1 MPGTN
6 RTTFPAV
13 VESNDKGF
21 PGYFNGMA
29 SYLGARII
37 RARLAAIAA
46 GADATYYGA
55 TDKLVYDFVGDAA
68 TNAYVDTTNSTCL
81 YTENGLVAFCDV
93 LDLFDDAS
101 FSATIWSS
109 SVGTGT
115 TLTEASGYVQ
125 IFANDTGNRT
135 LSFISDGASGLNC
148 HGQNTEVIMG
158 LSMDLDQT
166 NSGGGD
172 ATFSIQLSN
181 GTTHVTIYSWQAN
194 GSTTSVINNQYIRM
208 VYDHSNTRADL
219 WLIDRTTGTETLVA
233 DNIDV
238 STVTTNKYVRF
249 LLTTTQSGGQYQ
261 GTVNIYGIG
270 YRKNGAG
277 AANADFV
284 NAAVT
289 TAASANNAIVHP
301 VWGKAP
307 SGTPTLVLSL
317 DGSTTYSTGD
327 GYDAWAYNANAGT
340 SLKFRL
346 RAAKPTTITA
356 DTQNIPVLGAWGA
369 LYG

>member
-1 MPGTN
+1 MPGQN

-13 VESNDKGF
+13 VESQDKGF

-29 SYLGARII
+29 NYLSSRII
-37 RARLAAIAA
+37 RARLAAISA
-46 GADATYYGA
+46 GADATYYGT
-55 TDKLVYDFVGDAA
+55 TDKLVYDLFGDATTTA
-68 TNAYVDTTNSTCL
+68 HVDTSNSTCL

-115 TLTEASGYVQ
+115 TLTEASGYVE
-125 IFANDTGNRT
+125 ITANDTGNRVV
-135 LSFISDGASGLNC
+135 SFISNGASGLDC
-148 HGQNTEVIMG
+148 HGQNTEVI
-158 LSMDLDQT
+158 LDIAYLTT
-166 NSGGGD
+166 NSGGGGN
-172 ATFSIQLSN
+172 SNISVQMSN
-181 GTTHVTIYSWQAN
+181 GATHVTLWTKQ
-194 GSTTSVINNQYIRM
+194 GTSVVIQDDNIYLRI
-208 VYDHSNTRADL
+208 VYDHANTRCDVWEINKTTGAETLYASNTS
-219 WLIDRTTGTETLVA
+219 
-233 DNIDV
+233 V
-238 STVTTNKYVRF
+238 STVTTNKYIRV
-249 LLTTTQSGGQYQ
+249 LGETVQSGGNHGLSYAR
-261 GTVNIYGIG
+261 IYGLG
-270 YRKNGAG
+270 YRKHGAG

-284 NAAVT
+284 NTAVT
-289 TAASANNAIVHP
+289 VDASSNNAIVHP
-301 VWGKAP
+301 VWTKAP

-346 RAAKPTTITA
+346 RVAKPTTITA